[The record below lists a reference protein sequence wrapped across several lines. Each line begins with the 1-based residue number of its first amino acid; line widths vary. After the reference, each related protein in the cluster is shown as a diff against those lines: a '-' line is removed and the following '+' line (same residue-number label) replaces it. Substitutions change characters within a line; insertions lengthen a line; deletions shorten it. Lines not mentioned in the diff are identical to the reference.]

1 MNVWLVLLF
10 RGNFDILD
18 EIVFYLSFRNL
29 GNALVDAEVFA
40 VCASGCNDSF
50 DISGAFYTIGK
61 VFVSFGNVRLLAG
74 IAAIVTALLTKSILF
89 TILAGILTM
98 MLFNFLV

>member
-1 MNVWLVLLF
+1 MAGLAF
-10 RGNFDILD
+10 RGDFDILD

-29 GNALVDAEVFA
+29 GNALVDARCLRYVPPA
-40 VCASGCNDSF
+40 VMTALIFPELFIQSE
-50 DISGAFYTIGK
+50 K
-61 VFVSFGNVRLLAG
+61 LFVSFGNVRLLAG